1 MEPKVLFSA
10 CLLGQK
16 VRYDGG
22 DVLTDHPAIKEWAQK
37 GLLVS
42 ICQEVAG
49 GLPVPRPPAEIQ
61 QPGGGQAVLTGH
73 ARVEDNQGADV
84 SAAFIA
90 GAEATLVLANKH
102 QVQIAVMKEKSPS
115 CGSSYIYDGNF
126 QGNKLEGQG
135 VAAALLKAKG
145 VFLFSEL
152 ELDQAYAKWKQLRA
166 SN

>member
-1 MEPKVLFSA
+1 M
-10 CLLGQK
+10 
-16 VRYDGG
+16 
-22 DVLTDHPAIKEWAQK
+22 
-37 GLLVS
+37 
-42 ICQEVAG
+42 
-49 GLPVPRPPAEIQ
+49 
-61 QPGGGQAVLTGH
+61 LTGH

-90 GAEATLVLANKH
+90 GAEATLALANKH